1 MRSRLPK
8 ALAVAVLLV
17 TAILLQFAAPADAVF
32 YPAAVQPIWA
42 SVNATANGN
51 YPGGNEL
58 FTVFVVN
65 SAQPP
70 YANET
75 VDNMTLTAPFPGGS
89 NFGGG
94 LPAALAPGNSILVSI
109 YLPIPANFTQSS
121 FKANLV
127 VHARVWN
134 GTGSEE
140 FTLTGTAPVN
150 VFALQSQSTTLT
162 STQTSAQSSAHA
174 GTVSTTLFAAGV
186 AIPSIIAIVAL
197 VLLVQARGSSK
208 RMGT

>member
-1 MRSRLPK
+1 MEKRVSKPLR
-8 ALAVAVLLV
+8 VTGLLV
-17 TAILLQFAAPADAVF
+17 LACLLQLAAPASAVS
-32 YPAAVQPIWA
+32 YPPAVQPIWA

-94 LPAALAPGNSILVSI
+94 LPAQLVPGNSILVSI
-109 YLPIPANFTQSS
+109 YLPIPSNFTQSS

-134 GTGSEE
+134 GTGNEDY
-140 FTLTGTAPVN
+140 TLTGTAPVN
-150 VFALQSQSTTLT
+150 VFALSSQSSSETTL
-162 STQTSAQSSAHA
+162 SSAQSSAQS
-174 GTVSTTLFAAGV
+174 GSISTTLFAAGV
-186 AIPSIIAIVAL
+186 AIPSIIVILLLA
-197 VLLVQARGSSK
+197 LLVQARAASK
-208 RMGT
+208 RTVP